1 MGFNP
6 KLEEAVLLGNLPL
19 VQTLLKEGY
28 AIDEKDNYGRTI
40 LYYAIVKG
48 FTDIANELCLAN
60 TNVNN
65 QDKTGKTPLHFVAIH
80 YQPEIAKMLLLHG
93 ADVNLRDTNGNTP
106 ISDAVFNSK
115 GNTDI
120 IVLLKQH
127 GADYNTPNNYGMSAK
142 GLAESIA
149 NYDLAYL
156 FE

>member
-6 KLEEAVLLGNLPL
+6 KLEEAVSLGNLPL
-19 VQTLLKEGY
+19 VQTLLKDGY
-28 AIDEKDNYGRTI
+28 SIDEKDNYGRTI

-48 FTDIANELCLAN
+48 FKDIANELCIAK

-65 QDKTGKTPLHFVAIH
+65 QDKTGKTPLHFAAIH
-80 YQPEIAKMLLLHG
+80 YQPEIAKTLLLHG
-93 ADVNLRDTNGNTP
+93 ADVNSKDANGNTP

-115 GNTDI
+115 GNPDI
-120 IVLLKQH
+120 ILLLKEH

-142 GLAESIA
+142 ELAESIA